1 MTKQKSRG
9 SGRSRPSRAA
19 KPVSVRYKAPTEI
32 APSEDKIKKT
42 TASVGVAQSSGPR
55 RRLSLPRV
63 RPEDSGKRGPD
74 VRQAFLDWK
83 QRHPTDLRKKVAAGP
98 STLEEYLAFLGRV
111 YGTVKCRPQAQ
122 RSTACDPD
130 QLAEVSL
137 DERVSPNYAA
147 FTGRGVRLQR
157 LVPTHDG
164 VATSIGSES
173 SNATDIFIGLDF
185 GTSCSK
191 VVLRDANLRKHYAVP
206 FFELGSGNPFL
217 LPSRVFLDR
226 SGCYSLDAS
235 ACNGVD
241 SVSIC
246 DLKLKLLQD
255 ARNVRYMVHAAAYL
269 ALVVRHSRGWLLS
282 AYRDTYSKTEIS
294 WGLNLGLPAEK
305 SEDEFL
311 TDRFQALALA
321 AANLAGDE
329 GSITECKVASH
340 LEVATRALSEE
351 DPGAFGLTVW
361 PDMVGVYPEIAAQV
375 VAFVE
380 SERWDTESRP
390 FILMIDIGAGT
401 VDVSF
406 FSVQKTAGR
415 LFRFFKNK
423 VAENGVVNLHRERV
437 SWLEHI
443 LSSKLDLNDETKEFL
458 KTHSQ
463 LADGLMEIPPSVS
476 SYILGLHFSDTHNID
491 TMFFRARYR
500 FQVFA
505 EVLHPVHRCRVPN
518 GEHWQA
524 LPVFICGGGSR
535 MPLYREIVDSLNS
548 IPGVNWLKVQR
559 YYLTKPD
566 QLLAP
571 GLEAAEYDR
580 LSVAY
585 GLSFEKVGDII
596 RSHEIDDCVPDPL
609 PHLDIEAP
617 TKDVC

>member
-1 MTKQKSRG
+1 MTKEKVR
-9 SGRSRPSRAA
+9 RSV
-19 KPVSVRYKAPTEI
+19 KPVSVSYKAPEEKG
-32 APSEDKIKKT
+32 PSKATTKKPT
-42 TASVGVAQSSGPR
+42 LSVGVAQSSGLR
-55 RRLSLPRV
+55 RRLSLPSV
-63 RPEDSGKRGPD
+63 RSVEGSKQGSS
-74 VRQAFLDWK
+74 VVQACLAWL
-83 QRHPTDLRKKVAAGP
+83 QTHPIAPRKKSTAGP
-98 STLEEYLAFLGRV
+98 SSLEERLAFLQKV
-111 YGTVKCRPQAQ
+111 YGSAKCRPQAK
-122 RSTACDPD
+122 RLNACDFD
-130 QLAEVSL
+130 ILAEVCL
-137 DERVSPNYAA
+137 DERISPNYAA
-147 FTGRGVRLQR
+147 FKGRGVRLRR
-157 LVPTHDG
+157 LVPPHDG
-164 VATSIGSES
+164 VATSIASES

-191 VVLRDANLRKHYAVP
+191 VVLRDVNLRKHYAVP
-206 FFELGSGNPFL
+206 FFGFGSGNPFL
-217 LPSRVFLDR
+217 FPSRVFIDSAGR
-226 SGCYSLDAS
+226 YSLDAS
-235 ACNGVD
+235 ARNGID
-241 SVSIC
+241 SISIC
-246 DLKLKLLQD
+246 DIKLKLLQD
-255 ARNVRYMVHAAAYL
+255 SRDVRYMVHAAAYL

-282 AYRDTYSKTEIS
+282 TYRDTYNKTEIS

-311 TDRFQALALA
+311 TDRFHALALA

-351 DPGAFGLTVW
+351 DPGEEDPGALSLTVS

-380 SERWDTESRP
+380 SERWDVESRP

-406 FSVQKTAGR
+406 FSVEKKGGR

-443 LSSKLDLNDETKEFL
+443 LSSKLCLNDETKVFL
-458 KTHSQ
+458 GDHSE
-463 LADGLMEIPPSVS
+463 LTDGLIGVPPSVS
-476 SYILGLHFSDTHNID
+476 SYILGLRFSDTHNID
-491 TMFFRARYR
+491 TDFFRTRYR

-505 EVLHPVHRCRVPN
+505 DVLNPVHAYRVPK

-535 MPLYREIVDSLNS
+535 MPLYRGIVEKLNS

-571 GLEAAEYDR
+571 GLVAVEYDR

-585 GLSFEKVGDII
+585 GLSFEEIGDII
-596 RSHEIDDCVPDPL
+596 RSHEIDDFVSGPL
-609 PHLDIEAP
+609 PSLDIEAP
-617 TKDVC
+617 TQDVC